1 MTIDLSTP
9 MLGPVDIAADPDP
22 RFFGGAYD
30 DATVRLFWG
39 ELIGNAGRYGFRPSL
54 IAAQVAK
61 ETAWFRFGGDVPA
74 DAFNLAGLGAT
85 GGGAQGTRYVSIIQG
100 LDAVFAH
107 HLTYHYGAV
116 ENWPVN
122 ARSLQPLDYRYD
134 AVLSTGKAGT
144 IRLLADLVNGVWAY
158 TASIPVGSLANGYAT
173 GIAAIAD
180 TLSIGSGPPAP
191 TPQPG
196 GNVPNIIDLRGV
208 LPTNPGGGSGQK
220 MAAPVGLVLHYSAVH
235 YDDSRDIIEIMKS
248 EAAYQIGPYLRE
260 YSLAYHYVVDWRDG
274 QVYQTRDEDDI
285 LWHVGSWVPGGNGT
299 GISIH
304 LPGDANT
311 RLTDA
316 ALAGLV
322 GLFDWLRA
330 KHNIPPEMVRPHRFF
345 GTSTCPG
352 DYLSNVVYQY
362 NRGEIGGVPVATA
375 IKDDVTGKTLANA
388 MYEFYL
394 RTGGLD
400 VHGRPLTE
408 EYQGIWP
415 DDPKGSPKRTI
426 QITERSVLGLFD
438 ENKDPYRVQVLR
450 LGATF
455 AAAHGFTGE
464 GIPTI
469 AAPPAMKG
477 AKK

>member
-1 MTIDLSTP
+1 MIAQGDPFKTAPRITRDHFAQVIHTSGNPDLATERDPGEYWDTIKGYGIDPLFL
-9 MLGPVDIAADPDP
+9 LGMFNHESNLGVNGTATQTRSWGNTRAPS
-22 RFFGGAYD
+22 FGIDY
-30 DATVRLFWG
+30 T
-39 ELIGNAGRYGFRPSL
+39 PSL
-54 IAAQVAK
+54 IAGRSGEFPVFRTWLDGCVT
-61 ETAWFRFGGDVPA
+61 TAARLVEPSWVYANRTSMA
-74 DAFNLAGLGAT
+74 DIFLFDG
-85 GGGAQGTRYVSIIQG
+85 
-100 LDAVFAH
+100 
-107 HLTYHYGAV
+107 
-116 ENWPVN
+116 P
-122 ARSLQPLDYRYD
+122 
-134 AVLSTGKAGT
+134 
-144 IRLLADLVNGVWAY
+144 VWAPAGDLNDPGGY
-158 TASIPVGSLANGYAT
+158 LRSVLDFMNANADGSA
-173 GIAAIAD
+173 
-180 TLSIGSGPPAP
+180 PPAP

-196 GNVPNIIDLRGV
+196 GNVPNIIDVRGQ

-304 LPGDANT
+304 LPGDADT

-352 DYLSNVVYQY
+352 DYLSNIVYQY

-388 MYEFYL
+388 MYEFYM

-400 VHGRPLTE
+400 VHGRPVTE
-408 EYQGIWP
+408 EFQGIWP

-455 AAAHGFTGE
+455 AAEHGFKGE
-464 GIPTI
+464 GIPTL
-469 AAPPAMKG
+469 AAPPVMKG